1 MSELIWPKGVKQ
13 RNNRIQIAF
22 SYEGEEC
29 RELLPANVVINQR
42 SIKYAENKLHSIKA
56 EIAEGR
62 FHYREHFPDSPKAL
76 KFEGANTSDI
86 NRTVFDGVDMWLD
99 LIKESKAPSTIEGY
113 TSKAKHVKDYF
124 GKKRIRT
131 LKKLDIIRFRKHLIE
146 TLELDIKTVSDIFTP
161 LRGAFDLA
169 KEDGIIKDD
178 ILTRIKNLKAD
189 DDKEHEADPYTE
201 KELAKIEAL
210 KDQDYYRPQALNMFI
225 FTCWTGLSFSEAM
238 AVAWEDVDLN
248 DWTIKVQRARVANQF
263 KVPKE
268 AVRTRTI
275 DLLPKAIDI
284 LKEQKLRTYM
294 MPAVE
299 CDVLRRNNVTSNK
312 QSLRFIFLNEAPEAE
327 DGLWKKKSVQD
338 AYRMIL
344 KKAKVRHR
352 GANQCRHTF
361 ASMLLTKYVPIDL
374 VSTLLGHSSTET
386 TRKHYARIIPQD
398 RPNMAKLICGI
409 MGISDEFDRIESEKQ
424 A

>member
-1 MSELIWPKGVKQ
+1 M
-13 RNNRIQIAF
+13 
-22 SYEGEEC
+22 
-29 RELLPANVVINQR
+29 
-42 SIKYAENKLHSIKA
+42 
-56 EIAEGR
+56 
-62 FHYREHFPDSPKAL
+62 
-76 KFEGANTSDI
+76 
-86 NRTVFDGVDMWLD
+86 
-99 LIKESKAPSTIEGY
+99 
-113 TSKAKHVKDYF
+113 
-124 GKKRIRT
+124 
-131 LKKLDIIRFRKHLIE
+131 
-146 TLELDIKTVSDIFTP
+146 ELDIKTVSDIFTP

-189 DDKEHEADPYTE
+189 EDKEHEADPYTK

-210 KDQDYYRPQALNMFI
+210 KDQDYNRPQALNMFI

-238 AVAWEDVDLN
+238 AVAWEDIDMN

-294 MPAVE
+294 MPTIE
-299 CDVLRRNNVTSNK
+299 CEVLRRNNVTSNR
-312 QSLRFIFLNEAPEAE
+312 QSLRFIFLNEAREAE

-374 VSTLLGHSSTET
+374 VATLLGHSNTDT
-386 TRKHYARIIPQD
+386 TRKHYAKIIPQD

-409 MGISDEFDRIESEKQ
+409 MGISNELERIESEKE